1 MKGNLLLGTARGK
14 LGDVVMYRQRGK
26 QMARV
31 RITKVS
37 NPRTLAQ
44 VVQRVV
50 FNTAIQAYSAMQD
63 ICNHS
68 FQGWERSVENQA
80 QFMKRNVR
88 ILNERISAAEFPQ
101 NVRAF
106 LCKEMKGL
114 VLNPYQISAGNL
126 PEIVTGSSTSGIN
139 FLHLEDTVQNILKY
153 TYRQIAEFLGVP
165 VGSQVT
171 LCLFQSLPAPENT
184 FARFSFGRLV
194 LSPASGDYDAPF
206 FSEFDHNVATINDP
220 NLDNTI
226 TRMSYTQEG
235 STNDYLVQFSTT
247 GPIKIDSEQFYN
259 YNPQYGNIVAFSFI
273 TSQYVNNVWRRSD
286 SFIHPIGGNTEFAV
300 GPRYT
305 LAEAADTYS
314 KGVWSSKY
322 LNQGSVSDGV
332 GADEWNGVKER
343 YPNVDELT
351 QSMMLAETLDGIEA
365 EDAEAIAEGVL
376 TRRRRR
382 KSDD

>member
-31 RITKVS
+31 RVTKVS

-50 FNTAIQAYSAMQD
+50 FNTAIQAYSEMQD

-126 PEIVTGSSTSGIN
+126 PEIVTSAEKNRVN
-139 FLHLEDTVQNILKY
+139 FLHIKTTSVNMMKY

-165 VGSQVT
+165 VGSQIT
-171 LCLFQSLPAPENT
+171 LCVFQSHPAPENT

-194 LSPASGDYDAPF
+194 LSPSDGDYDKAF
-206 FSEFDHNVATINDP
+206 FDDNDGETVTINDP

-226 TRMSYTQEG
+226 FSLSVTG
-235 STNDYLVQFSTT
+235 SDGDMYVYFGTDAVTAGTINSQ
-247 GPIKIDSEQFYN
+247 QFYG
-259 YNPQYGNIVAFSFI
+259 YNGLYGDVVAYSFI

-286 SFIHPIGGNTEFAV
+286 SFIHPVGTETSFAV
-300 GPRYT
+300 GPNYT
-305 LAEAADTYS
+305 LQEAAETYS

-322 LNQGSVSDGV
+322 LNQGTVSDGV
-332 GADEWNGVKER
+332 GGDEWNGIKER
-343 YPNVDELT
+343 YPNVDALSE
-351 QSMMLAETLDGIEA
+351 SIALAEAVAEVEA

-376 TRRRRR
+376 TRKRRR
-382 KSDD
+382 KSGD

>member
-31 RITKVS
+31 RVTKVS
-37 NPRTLAQ
+37 NPRTLSQ

-88 ILNERISAAEFPQ
+88 ILNELISAAEAPQ

-114 VLNPYQISAGNL
+114 VLNPYQIAAGNL
-126 PEIVTGSSTSGIN
+126 PEIVTSSSANGVT
-139 FLHLEDTVQNILKY
+139 FLNLLDTKENILKY
-153 TYRQIAEFLGVP
+153 TYRQIADYLGVP

-194 LSPASGDYDAPF
+194 LSPSSGDFDLPF
-206 FSEFDHNVATINDP
+206 FSSLTDNTAVINEP

-226 TRMSYTQEG
+226 TFLTLTPWEG
-235 STNDYLVQFSTT
+235 GQSFQVRFTT
-247 GPIKIDSEQFYN
+247 DGPSSINSDQFYN
-259 YNPQYGNIVAFSFI
+259 YNSNYGNLVGFSFI

-286 SFIHPIGGNTEFAV
+286 SFVHPIGGTSEFAV

-305 LAEAADTYS
+305 LQEAAETYS

-322 LNQGSVSDGV
+322 LNQGTVSDGV
-332 GADEWNGVKER
+332 GGDEWNGIKER
-343 YPNVDELT
+343 YPNIDSLS
-351 QSMMLAETLDGIEA
+351 QSMMLAETLDDIEA

-376 TRRRRR
+376 TRKRRR